1 MEILIILLLIIVNGI
16 FAMSEIA
23 VVSARKARLQ
33 RWASEGSAKARSALE
48 LANEPNHFLS
58 TVQVGITLVGVL
70 VGAFGQ
76 ATIAQQ
82 LTTLLHR
89 IPWLAPYSHLV
100 GLGIVVLGITYLS
113 LVVGELVPKR
123 LGLQNAERIASEV
136 AIPMGVL
143 SVIAFPVVRLL
154 SLSTDAV
161 LWVLGARPPDEPPVT
176 EEEIK
181 VLIEEGAQAGV
192 FEEAEQDMLTGVFR
206 LNDRRVNALMTP
218 RTEIVWLDPND
229 ELDEIRDEI
238 TGSGFSRFPVCQES
252 LDNVLGVA
260 QVKDILARHMAC
272 EPIDLRSLLHQPLY
286 VPESAPAS
294 SVLELFKE
302 TGMPLALVV
311 NEFGGLEGLVTTND
325 LLEQIVGDVDLDRP
339 QVVQREDG
347 SWLLDGMLSVDEFKE
362 LFQTGELPGEG
373 KGRYQTLGG
382 FVMTHL
388 GRVPSV
394 TDHFHWGGLRFEVV
408 DMDGKRVDKVMVKPD
423 EAAVEER

>member
-1 MEILIILLLIIVNGI
+1 MEILIVLLLVIINGV

-33 RWASEGSAKARSALE
+33 RWASEGNSKARSALE
-48 LANEPNHFLS
+48 LANDPNHFLS

-76 ATIAQQ
+76 ATIAEQ
-82 LTTLLHR
+82 LTAQLHR

-100 GLGIVVLGITYLS
+100 GLAVVVLGITYLS
-113 LVVGELVPKR
+113 LVIGELVPKR

-136 AIPMGVL
+136 AIPMRVL
-143 SVIAFPVVRLL
+143 SVIAFPAVRLL

-161 LWVLGARPPDEPPVT
+161 LWLLGARPPDEPPVT

-192 FEEAEQDMLTGVFR
+192 FEVAEQDMLTGVFR

-229 ELDEIRDEI
+229 DLDEIRDKI
-238 TGSGFSRFPVCQES
+238 TTSGFSRFPVCQES
-252 LDNVLGVA
+252 LDNVLGMA
-260 QVKDILARHMAC
+260 QVKDILARQMEC
-272 EPIDLRSLLHQPLY
+272 DPIDLRSLLHQPLY

-325 LLEQIVGDVDLDRP
+325 LLEQIVGDVDLDQP
-339 QVVQREDG
+339 QIVQREDG
-347 SWLLDGMLSVDEFKE
+347 SWLLDGMLPVDEFKDI
-362 LFQTGELPGEG
+362 FQIGDLPGEG

-382 FVMTHL
+382 FVMTYL
-388 GRVPSV
+388 GRIP
-394 TDHFHWGGLRFEVV
+394 TPTEHFHWGGLRFEVV
-408 DMDGKRVDKVMVKPD
+408 DMDGKRVDKVLIQPD
-423 EAAVEER
+423 ETAVEEE

>member
-1 MEILIILLLIIVNGI
+1 MEILIVLLLVIINGV

-33 RWASEGSAKARSALE
+33 RWASEGNSRARSALE
-48 LANEPNHFLS
+48 LANNPNHFLS

-70 VGAFGQ
+70 LGAFGQ
-76 ATIAQQ
+76 ATIAEQ
-82 LTTLLHR
+82 LTAQLHR

-100 GLGIVVLGITYLS
+100 GLAVVVLGITYLS
-113 LVVGELVPKR
+113 LVIGELVPKR
-123 LGLQNAERIASEV
+123 LGLQNAERIASDV
-136 AIPMGVL
+136 AIPMRAL

-161 LWVLGARPPDEPPVT
+161 LWLLGARPPDEPPVT

-206 LNDRRVNALMTP
+206 LNDRRINALMTP
-218 RTEIVWLDPND
+218 RTEIVWLDPD
-229 ELDEIRDEI
+229 DDLDEIRNGI
-238 TGSGFSRFPVCQES
+238 TASGFSRFPVCQES

-260 QVKDILARHMAC
+260 QVKDILARQMEC
-272 EPIDLRSLLHQPLY
+272 DPIDLRSLLHEPLY

-325 LLEQIVGDVDLDRP
+325 LLEQIVGDVDLDQP
-339 QVVQREDG
+339 QIVQREDG
-347 SWLLDGMLSVDEFKE
+347 SWLLDGMLPVDEFKDI
-362 LFQTGELPGEG
+362 FQIGELPGEG

-382 FVMTHL
+382 FVMTYL
-388 GRVPSV
+388 GRIP
-394 TDHFHWGGLRFEVV
+394 TPTEHFHWGGLRFEVV
-408 DMDGKRVDKVMVKPD
+408 DMDGKRVDKVLIQPD
-423 EAAVEER
+423 QTAVAEE